1 MKTLAIA
8 MICHSIYAAYCQSL
22 GDDSQVAWDDTQETH
37 KQSLI
42 AGVEMHLAN
51 PQATPEQSHES
62 WYQQKEAEGWTYGE
76 FKDLEKK
83 EHPCFLPYEELPLEQ
98 KAKDY
103 LFRSTVHLMKDLPD
117 VEEYLALADEVKN
130 LREKVQKAAII
141 SPVTIQQAQIALE
154 AAKSVGQFSSQLAAG
169 AVSAMNV
176 SAGISASASLGTS
189 GIAIQYLG
197 RKDQYIDRLYG
208 SNLVFAQGQV
218 RIVPSNIASSL
229 LKHPEFQ
236 RYEQQDL
243 NASDSDTQ
251 ESDDTSLI
259 LEESKKKQEKDDE
272 NEALIMDEIDIV
284 QRISDKKSLV
294 EYAKHKYDQDL
305 KMSSSVNTLQNQVV
319 DLIKRFGVV

>member
-8 MICHSIYAAYCQSL
+8 MICHSINAAYCQSL
-22 GDDSQVAWDDTQETH
+22 GDDSQVAWDDTPETH

-130 LREKVQKAAII
+130 LREKVQTTAVI
-141 SPVTIQQAQIALE
+141 SPVVIPTAT
-154 AAKSVGQFSSQLAAG
+154 
-169 AVSAMNV
+169 
-176 SAGISASASLGTS
+176 SLGAS
-189 GIAIQYLG
+189 GIAIQYVG
-197 RKDQYIDRLYG
+197 RKDQHIDRLYG
-208 SNLVFAQGQV
+208 SNLVFAHGQV
-218 RIVPSNIASSL
+218 RIVPSNIASNL

-243 NASDSDTQ
+243 NATESDTQ
-251 ESDDTSLI
+251 QSDDTSLI
-259 LEESKKKQEKDDE
+259 LDESKNKQEKDDE
-272 NEALIMDEIDIV
+272 NEALIMDEIDTV
-284 QRISDKKSLV
+284 QRITDKKSLV
-294 EYAKHKYDQDL
+294 EYAKHKYDQSL
-305 KMSSSVNTLQNQVV
+305 KMNSSVKTLQDQVV

>member
-8 MICHSIYAAYCQSL
+8 MICHSINAAYCQSL
-22 GDDSQVAWDDTQETH
+22 GDDSQVAWDDTPETH

-62 WYQQKEAEGWTYGE
+62 WYQQKETEGWTYGE

-103 LFRSTVHLMKDLPD
+103 LFRTTVHLMKDLPD

-130 LREKVQKAAII
+130 LREKVQTTAVI
-141 SPVTIQQAQIALE
+141 SPVAIPT
-154 AAKSVGQFSSQLAAG
+154 AKPLG
-169 AVSAMNV
+169 A
-176 SAGISASASLGTS
+176 S
-189 GIAIQYLG
+189 GIAIQYVG
-197 RKDQYIDRLYG
+197 RKDQHIDRLYG

-218 RIVPSNIASSL
+218 RIVPSNIASNL

-251 ESDDTSLI
+251 QSDDTSLI
-259 LEESKKKQEKDDE
+259 LDESKKKQEKDDE
-272 NEALIMDEIDIV
+272 NEALIMDEIDTV
-284 QRISDKKSLV
+284 QRITDKKSLV
-294 EYAKHKYDQDL
+294 EYAKHKYDQSL
-305 KMSSSVNTLQNQVV
+305 KMNSSVKTLQDQVV

>member
-1 MKTLAIA
+1 MKNLAIA
-8 MICHSIYAAYCQSL
+8 MICHSINAAYCQSL
-22 GDDSQVAWDDTQETH
+22 GDDSQVAWDDTPETH
-37 KQSLI
+37 KRSLI

-117 VEEYLALADEVKN
+117 VEEYLALTDEVKN
-130 LREKVQKAAII
+130 LREKVQKTAVI
-141 SPVTIQQAQIALE
+141 SPVAIPTATPL
-154 AAKSVGQFSSQLAAG
+154 G
-169 AVSAMNV
+169 A
-176 SAGISASASLGTS
+176 S
-189 GIAIQYLG
+189 GIAIQYVG
-197 RKDQYIDRLYG
+197 RKDQHIDRLYG
-208 SNLVFAQGQV
+208 SNLVFAHGQV

-243 NASDSDTQ
+243 NATESDTQ
-251 ESDDTSLI
+251 QSDDTSLI

-272 NEALIMDEIDIV
+272 NEALIMDEIDTV
-284 QRISDKKSLV
+284 QRITDKKSLV

>member
-8 MICHSIYAAYCQSL
+8 MICHSINAAYCQSL
-22 GDDSQVAWDDTQETH
+22 SDDSQVAWDDTPETH

-130 LREKVQKAAII
+130 LREKVQKAAVI
-141 SPVTIQQAQIALE
+141 SPVAIPTATP
-154 AAKSVGQFSSQLAAG
+154 
-169 AVSAMNV
+169 
-176 SAGISASASLGTS
+176 LGVS
-189 GIAIQYLG
+189 GIAIQYVG
-197 RKDQYIDRLYG
+197 RKDQHIDRLYG
-208 SNLVFAQGQV
+208 SNLVFAHGQV
-218 RIVPSNIASSL
+218 RIVPSNIASNL
-229 LKHPEFQ
+229 LKHPEFK

-251 ESDDTSLI
+251 QSDDTSLI
-259 LEESKKKQEKDDE
+259 LDESKKKQEKDDE

-284 QRISDKKSLV
+284 QRITDKKSLV
-294 EYAKHKYDQDL
+294 EYAKHKYDQSL
-305 KMSSSVNTLQNQVV
+305 KLNSSVKTLQDQVV

>member
-8 MICHSIYAAYCQSL
+8 MICHSINAAYCQSL
-22 GDDSQVAWDDTQETH
+22 GDDSQVAWDETPETH

-103 LFRSTVHLMKDLPD
+103 LFRATVHLMKDLPD

-130 LREKVQKAAII
+130 LREKVQKTAVI
-141 SPVTIQQAQIALE
+141 SPVAIPTATPL
-154 AAKSVGQFSSQLAAG
+154 G
-169 AVSAMNV
+169 AR
-176 SAGISASASLGTS
+176 
-189 GIAIQYLG
+189 GIAIQYVG

-208 SNLVFAQGQV
+208 SNLVFGPQQI
-218 RIVPSNIASSL
+218 RIVPSNLASNL
-229 LKHPEFQ
+229 LKHPEFKRVELQ
-236 RYEQQDL
+236 EKEDKRFGSQQ
-243 NASDSDTQ
+243 T
-251 ESDDTSLI
+251 DDTLLI
-259 LEESKKKQEKDDE
+259 LDESKKQQDKANELE
-272 NEALIMDEIDIV
+272 NLIVEEIDTIN
-284 QRISDKKSLV
+284 RITDKKSLID
-294 EYAKHKYDQDL
+294 YAKNKYEQDL
-305 KMSSSVNTLQNQVV
+305 KLSSSVKTLQSQVV
-319 DLIKRFGVV
+319 ELIKQFGVV

>member
-8 MICHSIYAAYCQSL
+8 MICHSICAAYCQSL
-22 GDDSQVAWDDTQETH
+22 GDDSQVEWDDTPETH

-42 AGVEMHLAN
+42 AGVEMHIAN

-117 VEEYLALADEVKN
+117 VEEYLALADEVKY
-130 LREKVQKAAII
+130 LREKVQTTAVI
-141 SPVTIQQAQIALE
+141 SPVVIPTAT
-154 AAKSVGQFSSQLAAG
+154 
-169 AVSAMNV
+169 
-176 SAGISASASLGTS
+176 SLGAS
-189 GIAIQYLG
+189 GIAIQYVG
-197 RKDQYIDRLYG
+197 RKDQHIDRLYG
-208 SNLVFAQGQV
+208 SNLVFAHGQV
-218 RIVPSNIASSL
+218 RIVPSNIASNL

-243 NASDSDTQ
+243 NATESDTQ
-251 ESDDTSLI
+251 QSDDTSLI
-259 LEESKKKQEKDDE
+259 LDESKKKQEKDDE
-272 NEALIMDEIDIV
+272 NEALIMDEIDTV
-284 QRISDKKSLV
+284 QRITDKKSLV
-294 EYAKHKYDQDL
+294 EYAKHKYDQSL
-305 KMSSSVNTLQNQVV
+305 KMNSSVKTLQDQVV

>member
-8 MICHSIYAAYCQSL
+8 MICHSINAAYCQSL
-22 GDDSQVAWDDTQETH
+22 GDDSQVAWDDTPDRH

-42 AGVEMHLAN
+42 AGVEMHLGN

-141 SPVTIQQAQIALE
+141 SPVAIQKAQIVLE
-154 AAKSVGQFSSQLAAG
+154 AAKSVGS
-169 AVSAMNV
+169 
-176 SAGISASASLGTS
+176 S
-189 GIAIQYLG
+189 GIAIQYVG
-197 RKDQYIDRLYG
+197 RKDQHIDRLYG
-208 SNLVFAQGQV
+208 SNLVFAHGQV

-243 NASDSDTQ
+243 NAAESDTQ
-251 ESDDTSLI
+251 QSDDTSLI
-259 LEESKKKQEKDDE
+259 LEESKKKQDKDDE

>member
-8 MICHSIYAAYCQSL
+8 MICHSINAAYCQSL
-22 GDDSQVAWDDTQETH
+22 GDDSQVAWDDTPETH

-62 WYQQKEAEGWTYGE
+62 WYQQKEAEGWTYGD

-130 LREKVQKAAII
+130 LREKVQTTAVI
-141 SPVTIQQAQIALE
+141 SPVVIPTAT
-154 AAKSVGQFSSQLAAG
+154 
-169 AVSAMNV
+169 
-176 SAGISASASLGTS
+176 SLGAS
-189 GIAIQYLG
+189 GIAIQYVG
-197 RKDQYIDRLYG
+197 RKDQHIDRLYG
-208 SNLVFAQGQV
+208 SNLVFAHGQV
-218 RIVPSNIASSL
+218 RIVPSNIASNL

-251 ESDDTSLI
+251 QSDDTSLI
-259 LEESKKKQEKDDE
+259 LDESKKKQEKDDE

-284 QRISDKKSLV
+284 QRITDKKSLV
-294 EYAKHKYDQDL
+294 EYAKHKYDQSL
-305 KMSSSVNTLQNQVV
+305 KLNSSVKTLQDQVV

>member
-8 MICHSIYAAYCQSL
+8 MICHSINAAYCQSL
-22 GDDSQVAWDDTQETH
+22 GDDSQVAWDDTPETH

-62 WYQQKEAEGWTYGE
+62 WYQQKETEGWTYGE

-103 LFRSTVHLMKDLPD
+103 LFRTTVHLMKDLPD

-130 LREKVQKAAII
+130 LREKVQTTAVI
-141 SPVTIQQAQIALE
+141 SPVAIPT
-154 AAKSVGQFSSQLAAG
+154 AKPLG
-169 AVSAMNV
+169 A
-176 SAGISASASLGTS
+176 S
-189 GIAIQYLG
+189 GIAIQYVG
-197 RKDQYIDRLYG
+197 RKDQHIDRLYG
-208 SNLVFAQGQV
+208 SNLVFAHGQV

-243 NASDSDTQ
+243 NATESDTQ

-284 QRISDKKSLV
+284 QRITDKKSLV
-294 EYAKHKYDQDL
+294 EYAKHKYDQSL
-305 KMSSSVNTLQNQVV
+305 KLNSSVKTLQDQVV

>member
-8 MICHSIYAAYCQSL
+8 MICHSINAAYCQSL
-22 GDDSQVAWDDTQETH
+22 GDDSQVAWDDTPETH

-83 EHPCFLPYEELPLEQ
+83 EHPCFLPYEELPIEQ

-117 VEEYLALADEVKN
+117 LEEYLALADEVKN
-130 LREKVQKAAII
+130 LREKVQTTAVI
-141 SPVTIQQAQIALE
+141 SPVAIPTATPL
-154 AAKSVGQFSSQLAAG
+154 G
-169 AVSAMNV
+169 A
-176 SAGISASASLGTS
+176 S
-189 GIAIQYLG
+189 GIAIQYVG
-197 RKDQYIDRLYG
+197 RKDQHIDRLYG
-208 SNLVFAQGQV
+208 SNLVFAHGQV
-218 RIVPSNIASSL
+218 RIVPSNIASNL

-251 ESDDTSLI
+251 QLDDTSLI
-259 LEESKKKQEKDDE
+259 LDESKKKQEKEDE
-272 NEALIMDEIDIV
+272 NEALIMDEIDTV
-284 QRISDKKSLV
+284 QRITDKKSLV
-294 EYAKHKYDQDL
+294 EYAKHKYDQSL
-305 KMSSSVNTLQNQVV
+305 KMNSSVKTLQDQVV